1 MGDASSPS
9 GSDRPASPRALPE
22 GLRQGG
28 PRDATRALPE
38 VSDIARPP
46 GDDPAD
52 GRLARNIMHFART
65 LRAAGLP
72 VGPGRVLEAVRAVET
87 AGLRRR
93 DDFYW
98 SLFSVFVNRH
108 DQRELFDQAF
118 HIFWRNPKL
127 MDKMLSLLLP
137 DIGADQADPDQE
149 EVSRR
154 VGEALLPNAGNEREQ
169 DEREDG
175 FEFDAAFTFSD
186 REILQ
191 EMDFES
197 MSAEE
202 VAAAKAAI
210 ARMRLPIQKVPT
222 RRLRPD
228 PRGRRIDMRATMR
241 AALRQRD
248 ALPLQRRSRTRRHPP
263 LVVLCDISGSMS
275 QYSRMF
281 LHFMHAIT
289 NDRDRVHNFVFGT
302 RLTNITRYLRQKDVD
317 VALDAVAGQVEDW
330 SGGTRIG
337 ECLRDFN
344 THWSRRVLGQGALV
358 VMISDGLDRD
368 AGAGIEKEVDRLHRS
383 CRRLIWLNPLLR
395 YEGFQPKSRGVRAL
409 LPHVDDFRTVH
420 NLSSLSELADAL
432 SGEHREPSERH
443 RRLLEEAQ

>member
-1 MGDASSPS
+1 MSESEKANRTD
-9 GSDRPASPRALPE
+9 LPE

-28 PRDATRALPE
+28 VRAAPVIEEAPLEARLP
-38 VSDIARPP
+38 A
-46 GDDPAD
+46 DDPAD
-52 GRLARNIMHFART
+52 GRLAQNIMYFART

-72 VGPGRVLEAVRAVET
+72 VGPGRALEAVRAVET
-87 AGLRRR
+87 AGVRRR

-98 SLFSVFVNRH
+98 TLFSVFVNRR
-108 DQRELFDQAF
+108 DQRDVFDQAF

-127 MDKMLSLLLP
+127 MDKMLAMLLP
-137 DIGADQADPDQE
+137 DIGADPE
-149 EVSRR
+149 EAEQDAVSRR
-154 VGEALLPNAGNEREQ
+154 VGEALLPNAGNEPEQ
-169 DEREDG
+169 RKEEI
-175 FEFDAAFTFSD
+175 EFDAAFTFSD

-202 VAAAKAAI
+202 IAQAKAAI
-210 ARMRLPIQKVPT
+210 ARMRLPIMQVPT

-228 PRGRRIDMRATMR
+228 PRGRRVDMRATMR
-241 AALRQRD
+241 AALRHQD
-248 ALPLQRRSRTRRHPP
+248 TIPLRRRSRTRRHPP

-281 LHFMHAIT
+281 LHFMHAVT
-289 NDRDRVHNFVFGT
+289 NDRDRVHTFVFGT

-317 VALDAVAGQVEDW
+317 VALDQVAGNVEDW

-344 THWSRRVLGQGALV
+344 THWSRRVLGQGAVV

-368 AGAGIEKEVDRLHRS
+368 AGAGIAKEIDRLHRS

-420 NLSSLSELADAL
+420 NLTSLADLAEAL
-432 SGEHREPSERH
+432 SGENAEPTDRH
-443 RRLLEEAQ
+443 RKLLEEAA